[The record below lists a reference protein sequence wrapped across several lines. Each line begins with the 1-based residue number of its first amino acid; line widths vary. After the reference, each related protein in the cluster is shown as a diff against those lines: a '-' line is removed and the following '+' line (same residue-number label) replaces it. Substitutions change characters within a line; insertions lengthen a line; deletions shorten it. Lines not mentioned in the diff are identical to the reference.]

1 MTRGHSLAV
10 PSAGMCSVCS
20 LLQAPGD
27 HWPVETVSSYTRVPV
42 SHQGDCSGLL
52 FTRNP
57 MCIVPDCHF
66 RSRSPGDLQCN
77 YKWIFFTVQWN
88 YCIESVQMM
97 VQVLRPPVSPGW
109 PLTAALTYSHCTTA
123 PNGCTALG
131 DTAICWTMH
140 NLGSFGT
147 HRITWSIICWTQL
160 PHLPTWEKERVGV
173 Y

>member
-1 MTRGHSLAV
+1 MNFRLLTSPKNSSL
-10 PSAGMCSVCS
+10 SAAAIPNSWTESVSRVKWTWQEDTVSLSRVLVCVVCSVCS

-97 VQVLRPPVSPGW
+97 VEVQAPPGVSW
-109 PLTAALTYSHCTTA
+109 VATDHCTDLD
-123 PNGCTALG
+123 PL
-131 DTAICWTMH
+131 H
-140 NLGSFGT
+140 
-147 HRITWSIICWTQL
+147 HRT
-160 PHLPTWEKERVGV
+160 
-173 Y
+173 